1 MLCVGRNPVSA
12 EVMPPEGTS
21 TPTLCQCF
29 MTAMIWND
37 SSLMQGLESQGGV
50 KPSILRWCPCQT
62 RLQLPCMSSGVGVF
76 VRQCAA
82 FGVSPV

>member
-1 MLCVGRNPVSA
+1 MPCVCGNPVSV
-12 EVMPPEGTS
+12 EVMPPEDTS

-29 MTAMIWND
+29 MTAMIWNYN
-37 SSLMQGLESQGGV
+37 SVMQGQESQVGV
-50 KPSILRWCPCQT
+50 KRSILRWCRCQT